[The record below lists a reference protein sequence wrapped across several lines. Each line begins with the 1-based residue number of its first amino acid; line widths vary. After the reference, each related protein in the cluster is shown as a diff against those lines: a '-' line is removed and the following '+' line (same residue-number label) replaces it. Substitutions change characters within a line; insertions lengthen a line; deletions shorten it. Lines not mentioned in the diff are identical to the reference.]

1 MHINNEVYKGYRLTA
16 KLQRH
21 AGAGGDDSGF
31 TAHVLVMPVDAS
43 YKDATVHDV
52 PRFASG
58 GSVFTP
64 NQAVEAAILHGHE
77 IVDGFRE
84 AQLAEK
90 ILSA

>member
-21 AGAGGDDSGF
+21 AGAGGSESAF
-31 TAHVLVMPVDAS
+31 TAHVLVMPVDRA
-43 YKDATVHDV
+43 YKDATLHSV

-64 NQAVEAAILHGHE
+64 GQAVEAAILHGHE
-77 IVDGFRE
+77 VVDGFRE
-84 AQLAEK
+84 TQLTEK